1 MNILNLMG
9 NNCLCTEIEN
19 ESTLIA
25 NNDNEEIEFPEY
37 SSSSDAYLNCLEK
50 DNNLFR
56 YITLVEYINLLSYF
70 NLDTANLP
78 YDGPFRIN
86 FSYKEEFL
94 SETFNEELFNC
105 FLEKTIL
112 KNREIGEEES
122 TFKEIFDELFSSLNL
137 KLKQYYEDENKEVTK
152 RDLICLGMLFCKTYN
167 INKIKI
173 LFDIFKNQKD
183 QFAKSEELNEFL
195 ISCFLISSYCLIN
208 AKKKISQINPI
219 IPELTIEELKSLPD
233 YEQMQDCLNLV
244 IYFNKNFFNRNGFLR
259 WEDFKQ
265 RFIGENNFGWI
276 FSTKGIRQKM
286 QENKF
291 ESINFIN
298 KVFNSEENEI

>member
-1 MNILNLMG
+1 MG
-9 NNCLCTEIEN
+9 NNCLASCNEMES

-25 NNDNEEIEFPEY
+25 NNDNEEIEFPLY
-37 SSSSDAYLNCLEK
+37 SSNSDIYLQCLEK

-70 NLDTANLP
+70 NRDTANLP
-78 YDGPFRIN
+78 FEGPFKIN

-94 SETFNEELFNC
+94 SETFNTELFNY
-105 FLEKTIL
+105 FIEKTIL

-122 TFKEIFDELFSSLNL
+122 TFKEICDELFTSLNL
-137 KLKQYYEDENKEVTK
+137 KLKEYYEDENKEVSK
-152 RDLICLGMLFCKTYN
+152 RDLICFGILFCKTYN

-208 AKKKISQINPI
+208 AKKKLSQTNPI
-219 IPELTIEELKSLPD
+219 IPEFSIEELKSLPD
-233 YEQMQDCLNLV
+233 YEQAQDCLNLV
-244 IYFNKNFFNRNGFLR
+244 MYFNKNFFNRNGFLR

-265 RFIGENNFGWI
+265 RFIGENSFGWI
-276 FSTKGIRQKM
+276 FSPKGIRQKM
-286 QENKF
+286 QENKY
-291 ESINFIN
+291 ESIIFIN
-298 KVFNSEENEI
+298 KVFNSEEIET